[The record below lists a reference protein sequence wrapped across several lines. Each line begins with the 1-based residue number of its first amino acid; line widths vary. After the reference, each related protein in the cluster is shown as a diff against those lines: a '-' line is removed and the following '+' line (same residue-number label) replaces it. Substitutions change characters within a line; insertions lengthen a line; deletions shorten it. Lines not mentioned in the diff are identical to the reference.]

1 MRKMKAIN
9 NTNYVNEEK
18 KFLMDKLEELES
30 DLCFLI
36 YHWRKN
42 IDNVDEKF
50 FEELEE
56 KIEELKELIEKNK
69 ISQ

>member
-1 MRKMKAIN
+1 VKLKTAIN

-36 YHWRKN
+36 YYWRKN
-42 IDNVDEKF
+42 VDEVNEEF
-50 FEELEE
+50 FKELEE
-56 KIEELKELIEKNK
+56 KIEELNELIKRN
-69 ISQ
+69 

>member
-1 MRKMKAIN
+1 MKLKTPIN

-42 IDNVDEKF
+42 IDEVDEKF

-56 KIEELKELIEKNK
+56 KIEKLNELIERGK
-69 ISQ
+69 II